1 MGPRAG
7 LRRLGGAAVFAAA
20 TTAVAALDASPIGSL
35 RAGASGCPPAM
46 ARIDDDKG
54 AFCIDRWEGSLVDVL
69 PRGRVAPH
77 SPFAPVA
84 GAKVRAVTSRGVVP
98 QGYISGVE
106 AGAACRAAGK
116 RLCTASEWQRA
127 CMGRSPTKYP
137 YGDDEVAGRCNGD
150 GTRRHPIVELFG
162 SGDAFGDPAKM
173 NDPRINQL
181 PGTLS
186 RTGARDRC
194 RNSYGVYDMVGNLHE
209 WIDDPG
215 GEFRGGYYMDTH
227 KNGDGCLYRTTA
239 HDAGYRDYST
249 GFRCCK

>member
-1 MGPRAG
+1 MGI
-7 LRRLGGAAVFAAA
+7 RRLGSAAAFAAVL
-20 TTAVAALDASPIGSL
+20 TSVVALDASP
-35 RAGASGCPPAM
+35 GACPPAM
-46 ARIDDDKG
+46 ARVDDGKG
-54 AFCIDRWEGSLVDVL
+54 AFCIDRWEASLVDVL
-69 PRGRVAPH
+69 PGGGPGGRVAQH

-84 GAKVRAVTSRGVVP
+84 GAKVRAVTSLGVVP
-98 QGYISGVE
+98 QGYISGTE

-127 CMGRSPTKYP
+127 CMGKNPTKYP

-150 GTRRHPIVELFG
+150 GTRRHPILELFG
-162 SGDAFGDPAKM
+162 SGDAFGDAAKM

-186 RTGARDRC
+186 RTGARARC
-194 RNSYGVYDMVGNLHE
+194 KNSYGVYDMVGNLHE
-209 WIDDPG
+209 WIDDPA

-239 HDAGYRDYST
+239 HDVGYHDYST